1 MSNLSSL
8 GNLSNLLDDKPVANG
23 EALLVEIELIED
35 FPFNRQD
42 VSEEFKEELT
52 EDIKARGVKEPLVIS
67 NHPSK
72 KGFYVCKSGHTRKEC
87 AKRAG
92 LKVVPVTIDDDY
104 DDYDV
109 IKANLKR
116 ERQSPQSVATF
127 IKYRMDEGDKKS
139 EIAKKLGKSPSYVSM
154 HVALLNLPEPLKDVF
169 DSGRCTDVTLLNE
182 LLKLYKKHEVDVLA
196 WLSDESND
204 ITRGSVKT
212 LTEFIKYKNSKVSD
226 ESIDSIDN
234 PIVEAEALSVENEG
248 DLTAGEQEELSQ
260 TSEDVIKSESDDSKK
275 KLTDPT
281 VMNKYT
287 IRVEF
292 QGRDAMLLPK
302 IRPTEVGNGYIK
314 FDDDGEEIEAALKD
328 IKIVAILES

>member
-1 MSNLSSL
+1 MNNLSSL

-23 EALLVEIELIED
+23 EALLIEIDSIED
-35 FPFNRQD
+35 FPYNRQD

-52 EDIKARGVKEPLVIS
+52 EDIKARGIKEPLVIS
-67 NHPSK
+67 NHPTK
-72 KGFYVCKSGHTRKEC
+72 KGIYVCKSGHTRKEC

-116 ERQSPQSVATF
+116 ERQSPQSVAMF
-127 IKYRMDEGDKKS
+127 IKHRIDEGDKKS
-139 EIAKKLGKSPSYVSM
+139 EIAKKLGKSASYVSM
-154 HVALLNLPEPLKDVF
+154 HVALLNLPEPLKEVF
-169 DSGRCTDVTLLNE
+169 DSGRCTDVTLLSE
-182 LLKLYKKHEVDVLA
+182 LLKLYKKHELDVLA

-212 LTEFIKYKNSKVSD
+212 LADFIKYKNENISN
-226 ESIDSIDN
+226 ESIENMDTSVDEAAPLLEEGEDDSAAGELEEQSK
-234 PIVEAEALSVENEG
+234 EAEDTESVK
-248 DLTAGEQEELSQ
+248 A
-260 TSEDVIKSESDDSKK
+260 DVSKK
-275 KLTDPT
+275 KSSDPT
-281 VMNKYT
+281 VMAKYT

-292 QGRDAMLLPK
+292 QGREAMLLPK

-328 IKIVAILES
+328 IKILAILES